1 MSIDL
6 CLASFQK
13 LELPHTTS
21 FSNEMSINDLKKL
34 ENFPS
39 MSSWFRENL
48 GTDIKAIDLDEKMVA
63 LLDEAADILSVTRD

>member
-39 MSSWFRENL
+39 MSS
-48 GTDIKAIDLDEKMVA
+48 
-63 LLDEAADILSVTRD
+63 

>member
-39 MSSWFRENL
+39 MSSWFRE
-48 GTDIKAIDLDEKMVA
+48 KF
-63 LLDEAADILSVTRD
+63 RDWYKSDWSW